1 MKRWGLVMATTM
13 MMAGMAAANPSG
25 DLFAQAPELDEAEV
39 RALELEREVLE
50 LTPDMASYGRI
61 AGLYREIAELREG
74 TPDAA
79 RALAMA
85 ARFAYYAGDDD
96 AAYDGYKHAGDVAM
110 AWGDVLTAAT
120 AYADGA
126 WVAHQCGRDEAAL
139 ELALKVEKLT
149 ESPHLEEDE
158 RQALRRRIGRAQ

>member
-1 MKRWGLVMATTM
+1 MKRLGVVIGMTM
-13 MMAGMAAANPSG
+13 MMTGMAAVLPSG
-25 DLFAQAPELDEAEV
+25 ELLAQDPQLDDAEV
-39 RALELEREVLE
+39 RALELERKVLE
-50 LTPDMASYGRI
+50 LTPDLTTYGRI
-61 AGLYREIAELREG
+61 ADLYHEIAELRED

-85 ARFAYYAGDDD
+85 ARFDYYAGDDD
-96 AAYDGYKHAGDVAM
+96 AAYDAYRRAGDLAI

-149 ESPHLEEDE
+149 ESPHLDDDDRET
-158 RQALRRRIGRAQ
+158 LRRRIGRAQ